1 MAENRHMLIVA
12 LVIAVPLLALVLAVL
27 VRDVRDDGYGLRAD
41 RRSAGVV
48 GSDRL
53 PPVGTSAPAVQYRLP
68 IMR

>member
-1 MAENRHMLIVA
+1 MFIVA

-48 GSDRL
+48 GDDHL
-53 PPVGTSAPAVQYRLP
+53 PSVSTPASVMQYRASV
-68 IMR
+68 MR